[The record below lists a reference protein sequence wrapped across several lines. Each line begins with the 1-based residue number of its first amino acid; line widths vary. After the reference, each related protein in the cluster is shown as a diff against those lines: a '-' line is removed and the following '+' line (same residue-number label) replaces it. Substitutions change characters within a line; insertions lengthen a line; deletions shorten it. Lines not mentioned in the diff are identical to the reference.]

1 MSLDLTL
8 LAPETRS
15 RPEADILGK
24 ARPYKPGGQD
34 PLVGTNTRVRDHV
47 ETGTAEDGERW
58 EPGAKENRRTHRR
71 GRGIGEKGW
80 RQGRGRGW
88 RAWTELRDRRKKGRK
103 GRQGRK
109 IKTHGGEVE
118 GNSREV
124 GNQRRGR
131 N

>member
-1 MSLDLTL
+1 MERVGTRGQGDLEDTL
-8 LAPETRS
+8 QRTEDQRKGTETR
-15 RPEADILGK
+15 
-24 ARPYKPGGQD
+24 
-34 PLVGTNTRVRDHV
+34 
-47 ETGTAEDGERW
+47 ERS
-58 EPGAKENRRTHRR
+58 
-71 GRGIGEKGW
+71 
-80 RQGRGRGW
+80 W